1 MMQAAAYGRLGADPK
16 SISTKTGKAMT
27 AASLAVDLVG
37 RNSEDPVTEWL
48 SVICFGR
55 TADALLKHAKGDL
68 ISIAG
73 RVQVNCYTAKD
84 GSSRRE
90 LQIIA
95 DSVISSKSVRP
106 RSKRRPS
113 NNGTKTPGPSEPR
126 DFNDDIPF

>member
-1 MMQAAAYGRLGADPK
+1 MMQAAAYGRLGVDPK
-16 SISTKTGKAMT
+16 PITTKTGKAMT
-27 AASLAVDLVG
+27 AASLAVELVD
-37 RNSEDPVTEWL
+37 RKSEDPVTEWL

-95 DSVISSKSVRP
+95 DSVVSSKSVRP
-106 RSKRRPS
+106 GGRKKARP
-113 NNGTKTPGPSEPR
+113 TPSEQQ
-126 DFNDDIPF
+126 DFDDDIPF